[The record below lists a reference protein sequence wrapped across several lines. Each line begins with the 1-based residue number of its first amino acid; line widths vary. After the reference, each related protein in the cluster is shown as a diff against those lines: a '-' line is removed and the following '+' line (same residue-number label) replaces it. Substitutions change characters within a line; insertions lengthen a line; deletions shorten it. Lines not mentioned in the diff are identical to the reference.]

1 MKHFLSFNRQRDNL
15 PLREKCPDTEFF
27 LVRIFPHSDWIRR
40 DTPCLFVFSP
50 NARKYGPEKT
60 PCLGTFHAVIINILF
75 LNMLGADD
83 SDLSCSLVQVIALFG
98 HNEYPKHGIGTEV
111 HLLWLFS
118 LLSSQARFDGR
129 PDLLIMTDLLAW
141 IKAFSKALENF
152 NRKNICRFGFSYW
165 TKLRR

>member
-1 MKHFLSFNRQRDNL
+1 MKSVQIRSF
-15 PLREKCPDTEFF
+15 FW
-27 LVRIFPHSDWIRR
+27 S
-40 DTPCLFVFSP
+40 VFSGIRTE
-50 NARKYGPEKT
+50 NAEILRVSSYSVRMREKT

-129 PDLLIMTDLLAW
+129 PDLLIMTDLLA
-141 IKAFSKALENF
+141 
-152 NRKNICRFGFSYW
+152 
-165 TKLRR
+165 